1 MPEQPTQLE
10 DHRPPRDLLTVTVN
24 GHKVFFHV
32 HKASGAEIKSTAIAQ
47 HVQIQLDFN
56 LFERDRATL
65 SNQSA
70 MRTLSSCTRGR
81 NFGQSRPMTTLDG
94 RPR

>member
-56 LFERDRATL
+56 LFEKRSGHPLKPIGDADIVELHEGEEFRAVAPDDN
-65 SNQSA
+65 S
-70 MRTLSSCTRGR
+70 GR
-81 NFGQSRPMTTLDG
+81 
-94 RPR
+94 